1 MMHAALPLEE
11 SNQGMILPRQIIG
24 LTACIL
30 AGTSTVTMD
39 QYPLHEVVALSFNI
53 SGLEKTQTTS
63 ILPQTDN
70 IRTMEAKAASD
81 HFSCANLRTLS
92 LAESRKHTTEIKY
105 NVINSVLTWEG
116 TPYQWGG
123 RTRSGVDCS
132 GLVQNVFRENG
143 IQLPRTSYEQFRT
156 GMGIPQSRLEPGDL
170 VFFHTNGA
178 GASHVG
184 IYIGHK
190 QFISASK
197 HCVTISS
204 LDEPYWSAHY
214 RGSRRVIA

>member
-1 MMHAALPLEE
+1 MMSAALPLEE
-11 SNQGMILPRQIIG
+11 SNQGMMLPKHIIG

-30 AGTSTVTMD
+30 AGTATVPMD
-39 QYPLHEVVALSFNI
+39 QSPFQEVVAFPFNLS
-53 SGLEKTQTTS
+53 GMEKKQTVS
-63 ILPQTDN
+63 IPQQTGN
-70 IRTMEAKAASD
+70 IRTMEAKTAAGT
-81 HFSCANLRTLS
+81 FSNTNLRTLS
-92 LAESRKHTTEIKY
+92 LVEVRKDMAAKQFSI
-105 NVINSVLTWEG
+105 INSVLTWEG

-123 RTRSGVDCS
+123 RTRTGVDCS

-143 IQLPRTSYEQFRT
+143 IQLPRTSHEQFRT

-190 QFISASK
+190 QFISASSNR
-197 HCVTISS
+197 VQISS
-204 LDEPYWSAHY
+204 LDEPYWAANY